1 MTGNKEADLNLL
13 LAHADDHGPV
23 LAEGLPE
30 DSAGDQPVERS
41 ELDGS
46 SFYDLGAAGNDI
58 GAQGWGIIAP
68 EGKRG
73 DELLA
78 RMRPLMDA
86 RADAMSGPLR
96 VYRVPARMTTEQALR
111 WRQDVYN
118 NDEPDLIPRYQL
130 FLGDLHEVPLEL
142 QHVQAPEGFVGRL
155 AFNDMEGYD
164 AYVDK
169 VLQWERT
176 PSPVERGDACFYS
189 VHDGTNAT
197 RIGHRGL
204 MEPILERAR
213 TMKQEGRFQAGE
225 ISQIGD
231 LYEPSPD
238 ELMRAAA
245 SLEAGVLFTMS
256 HGEGAPRQGWT
267 SARAQLNG
275 QGAMSFGAGGNL
287 PGRDIAGKAFA
298 PGGIWFMFA
307 CFGAGTPVRS
317 KFHHWLSSLAS
328 AGQFRGRPDAVLA
341 SLPKGDQRPFIAA
354 LPQAALAS
362 ADGPLAF
369 IGHLDLAW
377 TYGFMEI
384 TDGKQKGRPEKY
396 YNILKSL
403 FRGDRVGVALQ
414 ELERFYNDKNQELT
428 DLYDLAEEASL
439 RGAPDPTQ
447 RAKLGHLWMVR
458 QDLSGYILLGDP
470 AVQLPLSRRAKP
482 ARPRSEAIEVRS
494 AAPATPNEAAPPAV
508 LESPPPPA
516 PESSQSTP
524 PASNLP
530 ITAAPPVAAE
540 SPPSIAAPP
549 VAAESPPGITAPPVA
564 AESPPIIAAPPVAA
578 ESPPSTAAAPVTA
591 ESPPVGAELAGPTAF
606 GGDDSDLADEPHVP
620 TRAPVPAATDDP
632 PAPSVRSGEV
642 AGEIDIDGRDGVKLR
657 WRISWKLG

>member
-1 MTGNKEADLNLL
+1 MKGNKEVDLNLL

-41 ELDGS
+41 ALDGS

-58 GAQGWGIIAP
+58 GAQGWGVIAP

-78 RMRPLMDA
+78 RMQPLLDA

-169 VLQWERT
+169 LLQWERT

-204 MEPILERAR
+204 MEPIIERAR

-225 ISQIGD
+225 ISQLGD
-231 LYEPSPD
+231 LDEPSPD

-287 PGRDIAGKAFA
+287 PGRDIAGKVFA

-384 TDGKQKGRPEKY
+384 ADGKQKGRPEKY

-428 DLYDLAEEASL
+428 DLHDLAEEASL
-439 RGAPDPTQ
+439 RGAPDPAQ

-470 AVQLPLSRRAKP
+470 AVQLPLARRAKP
-482 ARPRSEAIEVRS
+482 ARPRSEAIELRS
-494 AAPATPNEAAPPAV
+494 AARETPTEAVPPAV
-508 LESPPPPA
+508 IESPPA
-516 PESSQSTP
+516 PESSQSAP
-524 PASNLP
+524 PASTLP
-530 ITAAPPVAAE
+530 VTAAEPV
-540 SPPSIAAPP
+540 
-549 VAAESPPGITAPPVA
+549 
-564 AESPPIIAAPPVAA
+564 AESPPIIAAEPVA
-578 ESPPSTAAAPVTA
+578 ESPPNIAAEPVA
-591 ESPPVGAELAGPTAF
+591 ESPPVIAAEPVAESPHLIAAPPVAESPHLIAAPPVPAELAGPTAF
-606 GGDDSDLADEPHVP
+606 GGDDADLAEEPHVP
-620 TRAPVPAATDDP
+620 TPAPAPSDDP
-632 PAPSVRSGEV
+632 PASAVRSGEV